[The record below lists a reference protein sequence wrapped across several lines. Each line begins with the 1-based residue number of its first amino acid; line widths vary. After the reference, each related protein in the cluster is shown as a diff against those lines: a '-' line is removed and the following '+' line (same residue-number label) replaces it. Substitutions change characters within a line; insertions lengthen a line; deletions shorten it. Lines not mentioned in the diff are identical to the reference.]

1 MRGEGRDDVPGH
13 LHFTDGAEYHNL
25 FLLRFD
31 QDGRVRE
38 YRWYMR
44 RPPGE

>member
-1 MRGEGRDDVPGH
+1 MSLYAPAIG
-13 LHFTDGAEYHNL
+13 LTDGAEYHNL

-38 YRWYMR
+38 YREWYMR